1 MSIFNS
7 NSNIFS
13 NFASPSFPSLQSMF
27 SMSRTPEPPKE
38 EDNSLIENE
47 VSQSTSSSPSPEN
60 YKTPEGIQSPVHS
73 KSTSPISQT
82 SSAEVETVNPQHC
95 QQAYSPTSLGL
106 VFLLTA
112 ITFFLLGSLVRSLI
126 SPDDYVV
133 YVSNTGVD
141 LEQLANSINYK
152 VIKKVIQFKI
162 PFINNE
168 IIFGFS

>member
-1 MSIFNS
+1 MSVFSS

-27 SMSRTPEPPKE
+27 SMSKTPEPTKE
-38 EDNSLIENE
+38 EENSLVENE
-47 VSQSTSSSPSPEN
+47 VSQSTSSSPAPEN
-60 YKTPEGIQSPVHS
+60 YKTPEGIQSPVQS
-73 KSTSPISQT
+73 KSTSPISQN
-82 SSAEVETVNPQHC
+82 SSAEVETVNTHHC
-95 QQAYSPTSLGL
+95 QQSYSPTSLGL

-126 SPDDYVV
+126 SPDDYIV

-141 LEQLANSINYK
+141 LDQLAKLINYK

-168 IIFGFS
+168 LIFGFS